1 MDVVTG
7 AFGYTGRFITQ
18 RLLQSACVVRTL
30 TDHPG
35 RPNPFGER
43 VDLAPLAFDDRR
55 TLVASLH
62 GVEVLYN
69 TYWIRFARG
78 DVTFDRAVRNTR
90 YLVEAAVEAGARG
103 IVHLS
108 IANPASSTLPY
119 FTGKAR
125 AEQLVVES
133 SLRYGIVRPTV
144 LFGGGDVLIN
154 NIAWLL
160 RGLPVFAIAGSGAY
174 RIRPVHVDDVAAI
187 ATAAG
192 RRNDSV
198 VLDAIGPETYTF
210 EETRGSDRGDGRTS
224 ACDGARPVVGGARSG
239 DGAGPACTGRAR
251 DRRRACGPCGGV
263 SSPPTVRPPARF
275 ASADGSPTT
284 LATSGVSMRPSWP
297 ANTADQSHGPSRSN

>member
-18 RLLQSACVVRTL
+18 RLLQSASVVRTL
-30 TDHPG
+30 TDHPH

-43 VDLAPLAFDDRR
+43 VELAPLAFDDRR
-55 TLVASLH
+55 ALVASLR
-62 GVEVLYN
+62 GVDVLYN

-90 YLVEAAVEAGARG
+90 HLVEAAVEAGARR

-108 IANPASSTLPY
+108 IANPASSSLPY
-119 FTGKAR
+119 FTGKAQ

-160 RGLPVFAIAGSGAY
+160 RRLPVFAIAGSGAY
-174 RIRPVHVDDVAAI
+174 YDAHRPHRSLELLPPDAACHTPSLHALPEQRREFHRHDHLGGLI
-187 ATAAG
+187 HEYNLAA
-192 RRNDSV
+192 
-198 VLDAIGPETYTF
+198 
-210 EETRGSDRGDGRTS
+210 
-224 ACDGARPVVGGARSG
+224 
-239 DGAGPACTGRAR
+239 
-251 DRRRACGPCGGV
+251 
-263 SSPPTVRPPARF
+263 
-275 ASADGSPTT
+275 
-284 LATSGVSMRPSWP
+284 
-297 ANTADQSHGPSRSN
+297 